1 MNIKFFLLITLFSIF
16 FVCACDGGERHKKSI
31 VSKADPRHQCAPQYN
46 AQDAYCEVSVY
57 ELVAMPNRFD
67 GMYVT
72 FVAYVPDVR
81 SKIVFFTRDAAE
93 YEDYQSSFFIGADD
107 RERFIK
113 TGYARIFA
121 RFKHDR
127 SDKNIAVGYGR
138 QLGLLVDV
146 ESVKYIRSMSER
158 KRECD
163 VQGCVVD
170 YL

>member
-1 MNIKFFLLITLFSIF
+1 MNIKLFLLITAFF
-16 FVCACDGGERHKKSI
+16 FVCACDGGGRNKKPI
-31 VSKADPRHQCAPQYN
+31 VSRIDPRHQCTPQYN

-72 FVAYVPDVR
+72 FVAYVPDV
-81 SKIVFFTRDAAE
+81 SPKIVFFTRDAAE
-93 YEDYQSSFFIGADD
+93 YEDYQSSFFIGVGD
-107 RERFIK
+107 RGKFIK
-113 TGYARIFA
+113 PGYARIFA

-163 VQGCVVD
+163 VQKCVVG